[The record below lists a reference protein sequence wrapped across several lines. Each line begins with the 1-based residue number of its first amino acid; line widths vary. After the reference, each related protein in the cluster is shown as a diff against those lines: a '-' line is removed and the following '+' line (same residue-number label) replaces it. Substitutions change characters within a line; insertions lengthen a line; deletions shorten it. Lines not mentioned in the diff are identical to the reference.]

1 MQYIINAKILSLPPY
16 VSTSW
21 DNVCSLHVE
30 FLESIQF
37 LVITLHNGTLLKV
50 PNLDSDTLTKIFQT
64 HTQYLELLSRKE
76 SVQEA
81 PSQNNPFN
89 FENVMGLGLPMK
101 FGGTLE
107 GVASAMQH
115 NPSQANSPSLPKE
128 VLEKISAISKIVGT
142 DQDLQG
148 AMKAV
153 PHCNCNFCQI
163 ARAMTGEFSTFDS
176 HEEDDV
182 SDDDLKFK
190 TWDISQSGEKCYVVT
205 NPLDKKEQYSVY
217 LGEPLGCTCGHSNCE
232 HIKAVLNT

>member
-16 VSTSW
+16 ISTSW
-21 DNVCSLHVE
+21 EHVCSLHVE
-30 FLESIQF
+30 ALESIQF

-50 PNLDSDTLTKIFQT
+50 PNLDNDILTKIFQT
-64 HTQYLELLSRKE
+64 HTQYLELATKKE
-76 SVQEA
+76 SIAE
-81 PSQNNPFN
+81 PTSQTNPFN
-89 FENVMGLGLPMK
+89 FENVMGVGFPMK
-101 FGGTLE
+101 IGGTLE

-148 AMKAV
+148 AIKAV

-163 ARAMTGEFSTFDS
+163 ARAMSGDLFTLDS
-176 HEEDDV
+176 QDEDDV

-190 TWDISQSGEKCYVVT
+190 TWDIAQSGEKCYTVT
-205 NPLDKKEQYSVY
+205 NPLDKKEKYSVY
-217 LGEPLGCTCGHSNCE
+217 LGEPLGCTCGHNNCE